1 MIETTILD
9 NIIVGRIDPH
19 IYAFSTNTVPNYLKV
34 GDTYRPVSVR
44 LKEWEQVFPNLEH
57 IEDWEWT
64 AKTENGKY
72 FRDFAVHYYLEEI
85 KKLHRLQK
93 EDIPGLPY
101 YSKEFFENATP
112 EDIDEAILD
121 IEIKANQIGGPYQF
135 FSEERLHL
143 DEHYERNESYDP
155 RPNQKETILRFNEA
169 RENGRRNLLM
179 YAVMRFGKSF
189 TSMCCATE
197 MEAKTV
203 LIVSAK
209 ADVKNEWK
217 KTVESHI
224 RFKDYSFLDSTAL
237 LSDTKAVTNILQKG
251 KRAAIF
257 LTLQDL
263 MGDEIKDKHKDIFNN
278 QIDLLIVD
286 ETHFGARAEEYGKVL
301 RQANLTNAQIKKE
314 LTQSDNTLD
323 ELEDGLE
330 IVKSLKVDT
339 TLHLSGTPYRI
350 LMGSEFKPEDII
362 AFYQFTDIIDDKD
375 QWDEKHLSDD
385 ESKEWDNPYYGFPQM
400 VRFAFNPNESAR
412 KMLDELKKQG
422 KTAALS
428 ELFRPIS
435 ISKDTSKAKG
445 HLHFLHE
452 KEVLDLLQII
462 DGSKEDEN
470 ILSFLDYQKIKDGSM
485 CHHIVCVLP
494 YCASC
499 DALEKLLNDNS
510 DKFKILSEYTIVNIS
525 GLVGNQFTSTE
536 QIKNHIRDI
545 EARGEKSIT
554 LTVNKMLTGSTVKEW
569 DTMLFLKDVSSPQ
582 EYDQA
587 IFRLQNQY
595 VKTYEDDNGDTI
607 CYNMKPQTLLV
618 DFDPNR
624 MFVMQEQKSKIY
636 NVNTEERGNEEL
648 EERIRKELK
657 ISPIIVANKGKL
669 NEVVPTDIMDA
680 VRQYSA
686 SRTVMDEAREIPT
699 DYTLLQ
705 DPQIQLLIDGLEPI
719 NAQKGINIKPV
730 EGVGDEVDNPD
741 DGENNPDE
749 NHNNGSGGSGNTSNT
764 NQTEKDDA
772 DKRLATYFAQI
783 LFFALLTDDEVS
795 SLAEI
800 VKVIRSDINN
810 MRIARNVG
818 LKASSLSYLYRSIN
832 PFILQDLDY
841 KIQNINEL
849 AHDTSLEPLI
859 RVERALK
866 KFGRLSISEIVT
878 PSHVASDIVA
888 LIPEE
893 DINEETRFLDIASKQ
908 AEFACALYKRFGE
921 KVKNN
926 IVSLPTSSLTY
937 EFTRKV
943 YKLLELPL
951 NNIISSFST
960 YDLIGKNQETIINIL
975 KNMKF
980 NAIVGNPPYQLTVA
994 KKDTENGQKRVS
1006 SIFHIFQIVAEQIG
1020 DYTVLIYPGVRWI
1033 HRSGKG
1039 LEQFGMKQIN
1049 DPHLSKLYFFPDANE
1064 VFEQVSLA
1072 DGLSIVVKNM
1082 SKKENG
1088 FEYGYI
1094 ENGNKQTVMLD
1105 NPGVK
1110 LMPLDPNNE
1119 NIVKCINR
1127 IISDRNFEY
1136 LNKSVLSQKL
1146 FAIESDFVETN
1157 PTLVRPYT
1165 KDDSFDK
1172 SCEIKLLTNDK
1183 SGKSGR
1189 AKWYIANRNVITSG
1203 LEYLDRWKVVVSSAN
1218 AGGQKRSNQLEILDN
1233 YSAFGRVKVA
1243 LKTFET
1249 EKEANNFYKYVDS
1262 ELIRFTFLLT
1272 DEALTSLAKQ
1282 VPDII
1287 NYKDDNGIIDFEEDI
1302 NEQLYSLFEISPK
1315 EQEHIKLILQKK
1327 GHKKE

>member
-155 RPNQKETILRFNEA
+155 RPNQKKTILRFNEA

-362 AFYQFTDIIDDKD
+362 AFYQFTDIIDDKE
-375 QWDEKHLSDD
+375 QWDEEHLSDD

-510 DKFKILSEYTIVNIS
+510 DKFKILSEYKIVNIS

-595 VKTYEDDNGDTI
+595 VKTYEDDKGNTI

-669 NEVVPTDIMDA
+669 TEVVPTDVMDA

-705 DPQIQLLIDGLEPI
+705 DPQIQLLIEGLEPI

-730 EGVGDEVDNPD
+730 EGEGDEIDND
-741 DGENNPDE
+741 NEEDGNKDE
-749 NHNNGSGGSGNTSNT
+749 GGERSGTPPSSASTHI
-764 NQTEKDDA
+764 EKDDA

-783 LFFALLTDDEVS
+783 LFFSLLTDDEVS
-795 SLAEI
+795 SLSEI
-800 VKVIRSDINN
+800 IKVIRSDINN

-818 LKASSLSYLYRSIN
+818 LKASSLSYLYRSLN

-849 AHDTSLEPLI
+849 AHDTSLEPLV

-888 LIPEE
+888 LLPEE
-893 DINEETRFLDIASKQ
+893 GINDETRFLDIASKQ
-908 AEFACALYKRFGE
+908 AEFACAIYKRFGE

-951 NNIISSFST
+951 NNIISSFNT
-960 YDLIGKNQETIINIL
+960 YNLIEDNKESYINIL
-975 KNMKF
+975 NNMKF
-980 NAIVGNPPYQLTVA
+980 NAIVGNPPYQLTGASGGNNDAPIFQSFSKISHEITSDFATIIIPSRWFTAGRENLLGEFRKDMLNCGHIQIMESYADGKNVFPNVEIKGGICYYLYNKNYNGLCSYTFYKNDSSEKTRMKLSDFDILIREPKLA
-994 KKDTENGQKRVS
+994 KIVKKITDKARMDNSKYVDSIISNDTPFGIPSNPRTSPKTPFNVYTDKTSEHDVVLFHIEEQKRKVEYAS
-1006 SIFHIFQIVAEQIG
+1006 YDDIRKNKQDVNRPKVFV
-1020 DYTVLIYPGVRWI
+1020 PGTGG
-1033 HRSGKG
+1033 SGK
-1039 LEQFGMKQIN
+1039 
-1049 DPHLSKLYFFPDANE
+1049 DPYVLGKPEIAPSHSVCSQSYLYAAFDDE
-1064 VFEQVSLA
+1064 T
-1072 DGLSIVVKNM
+1072 
-1082 SKKENG
+1082 
-1088 FEYGYI
+1088 
-1094 ENGNKQTVMLD
+1094 QTL
-1105 NPGVK
+1105 
-1110 LMPLDPNNE
+1110 
-1119 NIVKCINR
+1119 
-1127 IISDRNFEY
+1127 
-1136 LNKSVLSQKL
+1136 
-1146 FAIESDFVETN
+1146 
-1157 PTLVRPYT
+1157 
-1165 KDDSFDK
+1165 
-1172 SCEIKLLTNDK
+1172 
-1183 SGKSGR
+1183 
-1189 AKWYIANRNVITSG
+1189 
-1203 LEYLDRWKVVVSSAN
+1203 
-1218 AGGQKRSNQLEILDN
+1218 
-1233 YSAFGRVKVA
+1233 
-1243 LKTFET
+1243 
-1249 EKEANNFYKYVDS
+1249 NFYKYLHTKFLRILVS
-1262 ELIRFTFLLT
+1262 VMKITQSAPQRVYRFVPMQDFSNNGDIDWTVSIA
-1272 DEALTSLAKQ
+1272 DIDKQ
-1282 VPDII
+1282 L
-1287 NYKDDNGIIDFEEDI
+1287 YKKYNLYDI
-1302 NEQLYSLFEISPK
+1302 NGAVDYIENA
-1315 EQEHIKLILQKK
+1315 IKPI
-1327 GHKKE
+1327 